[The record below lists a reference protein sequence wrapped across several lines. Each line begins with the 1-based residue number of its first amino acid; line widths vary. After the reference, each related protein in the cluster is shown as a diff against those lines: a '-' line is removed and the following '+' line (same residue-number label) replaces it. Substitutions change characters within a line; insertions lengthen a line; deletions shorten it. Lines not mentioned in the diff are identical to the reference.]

1 MRQAESW
8 LSVAELA
15 ARRDEALGRAEAY
28 GAANRVL
35 GEVSQETVP
44 ALAVLRESAHRLSRL
59 ATRYDGPDAVDEIV
73 AELYSVER
81 AVASLL
87 GAIAL
92 ASDAVARRAGPHL
105 HRLGP
110 DRPGVDH
117 DRPARGRRRS
127 VIRRGR
133 NLPLAAWAAIG
144 GAATVVTMVVLV
156 GAVLARGGLD
166 RLEYVALGA
175 GLLVGLLLVSLA
187 VLWTRR
193 VTAGMRELHA
203 DAVRRLRDPSLRVAV
218 RTPRLVGATTEF
230 AELARVLDALHLR
243 ARVADEVAEQSRRTA
258 EQTSAGVFELL
269 SGLVAAEEAT
279 RGQLSAELHD
289 TVAQSLAAARSLL
302 ADSDPERPDPAKEE
316 RVREL
321 VEDAEEQVRAVMAR
335 TRPAELRDGDL
346 ASAVGA
352 LRREFATR
360 YLVTVRLSWPEEAYP
375 LPLVSAVTVYRFFQE
390 ALLNV
395 VKHADVDEAEASLAV
410 EGDQIVATVTG
421 RRPRLRTEPGAV
433 QRRPARRPRPAARAG
448 PAGRRLAR
456 RRHRAREGYGADPA
470 AAAVAA
476 VGAAQPG

>member
-1 MRQAESW
+1 
-8 LSVAELA
+8 
-15 ARRDEALGRAEAY
+15 
-28 GAANRVL
+28 
-35 GEVSQETVP
+35 
-44 ALAVLRESAHRLSRL
+44 
-59 ATRYDGPDAVDEIV
+59 
-73 AELYSVER
+73 
-81 AVASLL
+81 
-87 GAIAL
+87 
-92 ASDAVARRAGPHL
+92 
-105 HRLGP
+105 
-110 DRPGVDH
+110 
-117 DRPARGRRRS
+117 

-144 GAATVVTMVVLV
+144 GAATVVIMVVLV

-175 GLLVGLLLVSLA
+175 GLLVGLLLVALA
-187 VLWTRR
+187 VFWTRR

-203 DAVRRLRDPSLRVAV
+203 DAVRRLRDPSLRAGVN
-218 RTPRLVGATTEF
+218 TPRLVGATTEF
-230 AELARVLDALHLR
+230 AELASVLDALHLR

-289 TVAQSLAAARSLL
+289 TVAQSLAAARALL
-302 ADSDPERPDPAKEE
+302 ADSDPEHPDPAKEE

-352 LRREFATR
+352 LRREFAAR
-360 YLVTVRLSWPEEAYP
+360 YLVTVRLSWPQEAYR

-410 EGDQIVATVTG
+410 EGDQIVARVKDAGAGFVPSQVQSSGG
-421 RRPRLRTEPGAV
+421 RHVGLGLLRE
-433 QRRPARRPRPAARAG
+433 RA
-448 PAGRRLAR
+448 RLAGGSLDVVTAPEHGTELTLR
-456 RRHRAREGYGADPA
+456 LPLSPRSALVLGPGNPGNGGPVPQSDALRAEP
-470 AAAVAA
+470 V
-476 VGAAQPG
+476 

>member
-1 MRQAESW
+1 
-8 LSVAELA
+8 
-15 ARRDEALGRAEAY
+15 
-28 GAANRVL
+28 
-35 GEVSQETVP
+35 
-44 ALAVLRESAHRLSRL
+44 
-59 ATRYDGPDAVDEIV
+59 
-73 AELYSVER
+73 
-81 AVASLL
+81 
-87 GAIAL
+87 
-92 ASDAVARRAGPHL
+92 
-105 HRLGP
+105 
-110 DRPGVDH
+110 
-117 DRPARGRRRS
+117 

-166 RLEYVALGA
+166 RLEYLALGA

-187 VLWTRR
+187 VLWTQR

-203 DAVRRLRDPSLRVAV
+203 DAVRRLRDPSLGSAVAT
-218 RTPRLVGATTEF
+218 TPRLVGATTEF
-230 AELARVLDALHLR
+230 AELAKVLDALHLR

-302 ADSDPERPDPAKEE
+302 ADTDPEHPDPEKEE

-352 LRREFATR
+352 LRREFGTR

-410 EGDQIVATVTG
+410 EGDQIVARVKD
-421 RRPRLRTEPGAV
+421 
-433 QRRPARRPRPAARAG
+433 AG
-448 PAGRRLAR
+448 PGFVPSQVQSSGGRHVGLGLLRERARLAGGSLDLLTAPGKGTELTLR
-456 RRHRAREGYGADPA
+456 LPLSPRSALVVGQGNPGNGGPVPQSTALRAEP
-470 AAAVAA
+470 V
-476 VGAAQPG
+476 

>member
-1 MRQAESW
+1 M
-8 LSVAELA
+8 
-15 ARRDEALGRAEAY
+15 
-28 GAANRVL
+28 
-35 GEVSQETVP
+35 
-44 ALAVLRESAHRLSRL
+44 
-59 ATRYDGPDAVDEIV
+59 
-73 AELYSVER
+73 
-81 AVASLL
+81 
-87 GAIAL
+87 
-92 ASDAVARRAGPHL
+92 
-105 HRLGP
+105 
-110 DRPGVDH
+110 
-117 DRPARGRRRS
+117 
-127 VIRRGR
+127 IRRGR

-166 RLEYVALGA
+166 RLEYLALGA
-175 GLLVGLLLVSLA
+175 GLLVGLLLVALA

-203 DAVRRLRDPSLRVAV
+203 DAVRRLRDPSLRAGVS
-218 RTPRLVGATTEF
+218 TPRLVGATTEF
-230 AELARVLDALHLR
+230 AELASVLDALHLR

-289 TVAQSLAAARSLL
+289 TVAQSLAAARALL
-302 ADSDPERPDPAKEE
+302 ADSDPEHPDPAKDE
-316 RVREL
+316 RVRGL

-352 LRREFATR
+352 LRREFAAR
-360 YLVTVRLSWPEEAYP
+360 YLVTVRLSWPQEAYP

-410 EGDQIVATVTG
+410 EGDQIVARVKDAGAGFVPSQVQSSGG
-421 RRPRLRTEPGAV
+421 RHVGLGLLRE
-433 QRRPARRPRPAARAG
+433 RA
-448 PAGRRLAR
+448 RLAGGSLDVVTAPEHGTELTLR
-456 RRHRAREGYGADPA
+456 LPLSPRSALVLGPGNPGNGGPVPQSNALRAEP
-470 AAAVAA
+470 V
-476 VGAAQPG
+476 